1 MGGGPWLGSFV
12 PIMSLLLLDVT
23 IPVKRFSG
31 CNSCFSGRFSGN
43 EQAGAS
49 SALRRC
55 GGSAGR
61 VRCSFV
67 LRVGSGCEAR
77 AEEIAACVTSVSPP
91 ALVRCLA
98 RALPSAGAVDGVG
111 GGSVCSGPGA
121 LRCAWALC
129 CCFQRCSVV
138 CALSVGRVGLSPAGH
153 PTGTTSEASTSF
165 ETRSVRSHD
174 PSPLMQILLD
184 LYKGRFFLFV
194 HICAYSLHY
203 ANLCWRPGAVRGI
216 LGACSATDFRCS
228 EVWAWASGGWGG

>member
-1 MGGGPWLGSFV
+1 MGGGPWSRSFV
-12 PIMSLLLLDVT
+12 PIMSHILLNVT
-23 IPVKRFSG
+23 FAVKRFSVG
-31 CNSCFSGRFSGN
+31 SSCFFGRFSGN

-49 SALRRC
+49 SALKRR

-77 AEEIAACVTSVSPP
+77 AEALAARVTSAPP
-91 ALVRCLA
+91 PYRVLRLA
-98 RALPSAGAVDGVG
+98 RELPSAGAVDGRG
-111 GGSVCSGPGA
+111 GGSVFLSPGA
-121 LRCAWALC
+121 GWRPWSLC

-138 CALSVGRVGLSPAGH
+138 RALSLARGGLLPAGN

-194 HICAYSLHY
+194 HICAYGLHY
-203 ANLCWRPGAVRGI
+203 ANL
-216 LGACSATDFRCS
+216 
-228 EVWAWASGGWGG
+228 